1 MFTFLD
7 FKPNCFTPFQ
17 ICHSLFL
24 RIIILI
30 KPDAFLHSNILYVGY
45 LINLT
50 IQKIKVQRY
59 KNL

>member
-30 KPDAFLHSNILYVGY
+30 KPDAFLHSNILYVG
-45 LINLT
+45 
-50 IQKIKVQRY
+50 
-59 KNL
+59 